1 MSSLRSTVEGSGSP
15 FAAELHYL
23 WPTSRLVAGTSWR
36 RGRKRSQSNASSSN
50 SAIQRRI
57 LGHNPPIYRANAQ
70 HGVSET
76 IPLRCSLLGRSL
88 ESKLSSAFHQLLG
101 EIIRDAIAGAV
112 HLSSFDGLTN
122 SAPLIQVA
130 WRSVAVQNQ
139 VAIMVLLILLPI
151 PLREDVVLLVFN

>member
-1 MSSLRSTVEGSGSP
+1 MAVRLLLSSTIYE
-15 FAAELHYL
+15 
-23 WPTSRLVAGTSWR
+23 LVAGTSWR

-88 ESKLSSAFHQLLG
+88 ERKLSSAFHQLLG

-139 VAIMVLLILLPI
+139 VAILVLLILLPI